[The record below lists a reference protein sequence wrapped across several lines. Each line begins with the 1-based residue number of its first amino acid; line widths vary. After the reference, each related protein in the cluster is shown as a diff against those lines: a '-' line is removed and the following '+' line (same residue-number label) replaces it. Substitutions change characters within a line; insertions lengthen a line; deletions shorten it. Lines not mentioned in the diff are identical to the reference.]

1 MTFWSFKSVKNV
13 QTSKFT
19 FEIHFDFENSKPC
32 LLDHIN
38 RFIYNWKILTFK
50 STANTRSQYITMV
63 WFTKFKTV
71 LIAEIFTFLPFK
83 SCFFKVSRWRM
94 VSVKTMGRKIDF
106 VRNLMALRIINLSLH
121 WRINLQN
128 RLHISSLLSFFSFTP
143 SIEIK
148 IYQKFL
154 PWKTFCTCRPI

>member
-63 WFTKFKTV
+63 WLTKFKTV

-94 VSVKTMGRKIDF
+94 VSVKTNGFTLVFMGNVSLNRPQI
-106 VRNLMALRIINLSLH
+106 LSSISFLH
-121 WRINLQN
+121 
-128 RLHISSLLSFFSFTP
+128 LLV
-143 SIEIK
+143 K
-148 IYQKFL
+148 WKFL
-154 PWKTFCTCRPI
+154 KNDSRRRILNSNIQ